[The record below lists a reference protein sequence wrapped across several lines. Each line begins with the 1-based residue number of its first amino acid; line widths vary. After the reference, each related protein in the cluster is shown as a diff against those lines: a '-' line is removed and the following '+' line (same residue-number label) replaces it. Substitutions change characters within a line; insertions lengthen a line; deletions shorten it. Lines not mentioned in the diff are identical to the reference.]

1 VDAVRESDYSLVA
14 DSPGVG
20 AGPEGIPPG
29 LRIMSLEE
37 LRERLNE
44 LDRRLIELIAERQSV
59 VEQVGAFKHSEGQA
73 IRDYAREKRVL
84 DSARGTADA
93 LGVAPDVAE
102 QVMRLLIK
110 TSLTRQEL
118 ERVRAEGQGD
128 GQQALVIGGSGKMGR
143 WFAAFLE
150 SQGYDVTV
158 ADPAGR
164 SGGFAHI
171 ADWRT
176 CAEAFAVTVIAA
188 PLKVTPGILADMA
201 ERRHAGLIFD
211 IGSLKTPL
219 IPALRALAASGA
231 QVTSLHPMFGPDAE
245 LLSGKH
251 VLFLDAGN
259 AEATRKAQRLFD
271 ATMVQQTTMALDE
284 HDRLI
289 AYVLGL
295 SHALNIAFS
304 AVLAT
309 SGESVPR
316 LADLSS
322 TTFDAQLEVAARVAR
337 ENPQLYFEIQSLN
350 KHGLEPLTGLQKVI
364 QEIID
369 AVRDNDE
376 QAFVELME
384 QGRRYMASRG

>member
-1 VDAVRESDYSLVA
+1 
-14 DSPGVG
+14 
-20 AGPEGIPPG
+20 
-29 LRIMSLEE
+29 MSLET
-37 LRERLNE
+37 LRKRLNE
-44 LDRRLIELIAERQSV
+44 LDRQLIELIAERQSV
-59 VEQVGAFKHSEGQA
+59 VEQVGAFKQSEGQA
-73 IRDYAREKRVL
+73 IRDYAREKSVLAGARV
-84 DSARGTADA
+84 TADE
-93 LGVAPDVAE
+93 LGIAPDIAE

-128 GQQALVIGGSGKMGR
+128 GQRALVIGGGGKMGR
-143 WFAAFLE
+143 WFAAFLD
-150 SQGYDVTV
+150 SQGYDVTI
-158 ADPAGR
+158 ADPAGQF
-164 SGGFAHI
+164 GEFAHLD
-171 ADWRT
+171 DWQDS
-176 CAEAFAVTVIAA
+176 AEDFAVSVIAA
-188 PLKVTPGILADMA
+188 PLQVSAEILSAMAD
-201 ERRHAGLIFD
+201 RQHAGLIFD
-211 IGSLKTPL
+211 IGSLKAPL
-219 IPALRALAASGA
+219 IPALRKLADSGL

-259 AEATRKAQRLFD
+259 AAATQAAQKLFE
-271 ATMVQQTTMALDE
+271 ATMVQQTTMSLDE

-316 LADLSS
+316 LTDLSS
-322 TTFDAQLEVAARVAR
+322 TTFDSQLEVAARVAQ

-350 KHGLEPLTGLQKVI
+350 KHGLEPLENLQRTV

-369 AVRDNDE
+369 SIRNADE
-376 QAFVELME
+376 SAFVRLME
-384 QGRRYMASRG
+384 QGKDYMASRV